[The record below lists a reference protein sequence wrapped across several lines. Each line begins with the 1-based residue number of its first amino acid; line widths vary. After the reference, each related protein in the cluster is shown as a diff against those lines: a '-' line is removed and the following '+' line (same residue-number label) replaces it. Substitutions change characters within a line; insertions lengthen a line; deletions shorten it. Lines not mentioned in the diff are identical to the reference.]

1 MNASQNLP
9 WPGWEI
15 VRRLGGGSY
24 GKVYEIRR
32 EQYHIVERAALK
44 VISFPSDPE
53 EVEERC
59 RSGCE
64 VETLAAS
71 YRRQME
77 RVLEEYSLM
86 MQLKRNPNV
95 VLCDTYETVPH
106 ADGIGWDIYIRMELL
121 TPLKKYL
128 GRVITPEQT
137 IRLGEEL
144 CNALIACREKDII
157 HRDIKPDNILMT
169 ETGAAKLGDFG
180 IAKIAE
186 KTMAGTRTGTPG
198 FIAPEVFHNRPYG
211 KSVDIY
217 SLGMVLYWMLN
228 RRTLPF
234 LPLPPEVYTPEDEQR
249 ALQRRM
255 QGEALPRPADGSR
268 ALQDVVLRACAY
280 DPADRYATPEEFC
293 RALEAV
299 RAADTSTADT
309 IPDVQPVAPA
319 AEPPFPDADATM
331 GNNWETTGGRDDS
344 DYTETFN
351 TDPTMGTMGTEGGAS
366 ASSEAKRQDAAC
378 GKDVYTQVRI
388 TPQEAAA
395 GCKVETKDT
404 AGRTVCVAIPQGVEN
419 GAVVRVN
426 GHGAAGIE
434 GGAPGDLQVRVY
446 VQSAPAQ
453 KSAPAPKVQT
463 TGTAAQ
469 KRKHRKIWIAAAAAL
484 LVACIVCIF
493 GFAASD
499 VEFHNSGYVTMS
511 GHITAI
517 TVGRAERL
525 LSEHDCTVLSVEDD
539 QVLGT
544 PTVSAFAM
552 RRLGTLTNLTS
563 LRLFDCDNISDLSPL
578 SNLTNLTSLNLGSC
592 DNISDLTPLSNLTNL
607 TSLDLF
613 ACDNISD
620 LSPLSN
626 LTNLTSLY
634 LFACDN
640 ISDFTPLSNLT
651 NLTSLDLDSCGNISD
666 LTPLSNLTN
675 LTSLDLAYCG
685 NISDLSPLSS
695 LTNLTEL
702 DLTSC
707 KEVSDLSP
715 LSSLE
720 QLESLDIRRTDVKSL
735 HGLENAKELS
745 DLCALGCDLE
755 DTSALEVS
763 GCMSALRTN

>member
-293 RALEAV
+293 HALEAV

-319 AEPPFPDADATM
+319 AEPSFPDADATM

-366 ASSEAKRQDAAC
+366 ASSEARRQDAGTR
-378 GKDVYTQVRI
+378 GKDVYTLVRI
-388 TPQEAAA
+388 TPQEAAT
-395 GCKVETKDT
+395 GCKTETKDT
-404 AGRTVCVAIPQGVEN
+404 AGRTVRVAIPQGVEN
-419 GAVVRVN
+419 GAVIRVN
-426 GHGAAGIE
+426 GHGAAGID

-463 TGTAAQ
+463 TGTAAR
-469 KRKHRKIWIAAAAAL
+469 KRKRRNIWIIAAAAAL
-484 LVACIVCIF
+484 LVACIAYIY

-499 VEFHNSGYVTMS
+499 VEFDSGCVTMS

-525 LSEHDCTVLSVEDD
+525 LSEHDCTELSVDYD

-563 LRLFDCDNISDLSPL
+563 LYLYCCDNISDLSPL
-578 SNLTNLTSLNLGSC
+578 SNLTNLTCLSLY
-592 DNISDLTPLSNLTNL
+592 D
-607 TSLDLF
+607 
-613 ACDNISD
+613 CDNISD
-620 LSPLSN
+620 LSPLPN

-634 LFACDN
+634 LRD
-640 ISDFTPLSNLT
+640 
-651 NLTSLDLDSCGNISD
+651 
-666 LTPLSNLTN
+666 
-675 LTSLDLAYCG
+675 
-685 NISDLSPLSS
+685 
-695 LTNLTEL
+695 
-702 DLTSC
+702 C
-707 KEVSDLSP
+707 KKVSDLSP

-720 QLESLDIRRTDVKSL
+720 QLEFLDISGTDVKSL
-735 HGLENAKELS
+735 HGLENARKL
-745 DLCALGCDLE
+745 LALYAEGCNLT

-763 GCMSALRTN
+763 SCMSALRTN

>member
-64 VETLAAS
+64 AETLAAS

-86 MQLKRNPNV
+86 MQLRRNPNV

-180 IAKIAE
+180 IAKMAE

-255 QGEALPRPADGSR
+255 QGEALPRPADGSC

-280 DPADRYATPEEFC
+280 DPADRYATPEEFR

-309 IPDVQPVAPA
+309 IPDVQAVAPA
-319 AEPPFPDADATM
+319 AEPRFPDADATM

-366 ASSEAKRQDAAC
+366 ASSEVRRQDAGTR
-378 GKDVYTQVRI
+378 GKDVYTLVRI
-388 TPQEAAA
+388 TPQEAAT
-395 GCKVETKDT
+395 GCKAETKD
-404 AGRTVCVAIPQGVEN
+404 AADRYVRVAIPQGVEN
-419 GAVVRVN
+419 GAIIRVN
-426 GHGAAGIE
+426 GHGAAGID
-434 GGAPGDLQVRVY
+434 GGAPGDL
-446 VQSAPAQ
+446 
-453 KSAPAPKVQT
+453 
-463 TGTAAQ
+463 
-469 KRKHRKIWIAAAAAL
+469 
-484 LVACIVCIF
+484 
-493 GFAASD
+493 
-499 VEFHNSGYVTMS
+499 
-511 GHITAI
+511 
-517 TVGRAERL
+517 
-525 LSEHDCTVLSVEDD
+525 
-539 QVLGT
+539 
-544 PTVSAFAM
+544 
-552 RRLGTLTNLTS
+552 
-563 LRLFDCDNISDLSPL
+563 
-578 SNLTNLTSLNLGSC
+578 
-592 DNISDLTPLSNLTNL
+592 
-607 TSLDLF
+607 
-613 ACDNISD
+613 
-620 LSPLSN
+620 
-626 LTNLTSLY
+626 
-634 LFACDN
+634 
-640 ISDFTPLSNLT
+640 
-651 NLTSLDLDSCGNISD
+651 
-666 LTPLSNLTN
+666 
-675 LTSLDLAYCG
+675 
-685 NISDLSPLSS
+685 
-695 LTNLTEL
+695 
-702 DLTSC
+702 
-707 KEVSDLSP
+707 
-715 LSSLE
+715 
-720 QLESLDIRRTDVKSL
+720 
-735 HGLENAKELS
+735 
-745 DLCALGCDLE
+745 
-755 DTSALEVS
+755 
-763 GCMSALRTN
+763 